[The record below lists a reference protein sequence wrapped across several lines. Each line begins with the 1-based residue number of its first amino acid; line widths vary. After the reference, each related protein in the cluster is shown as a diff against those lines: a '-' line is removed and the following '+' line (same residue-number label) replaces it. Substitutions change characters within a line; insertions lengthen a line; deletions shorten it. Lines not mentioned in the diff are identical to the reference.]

1 MEKNM
6 QLFNSMTGRKEP
18 VPSTGGAVRIYACG
32 PTVYNYFHIGNGRA
46 FTVYDVLRRYLTYKG
61 YDVRFV
67 QNFTDIDDKIINRA
81 NAEGVAFTDISEKY
95 IKEYFTDADGLNI
108 MRATVHPRATEN
120 IGQIIDIVKTLIDKG
135 HAYVLDGDVY
145 FRVRSF
151 PEYGKLLGQSI
162 DDLSSGARISVD
174 ERKEDALDF
183 ALWKS
188 AKEGEPSWPSPWGNG
203 RPGWHIECSAMAKRY
218 LGDTIDIHCGGS
230 DLKFPHHE
238 NEIAQSECANGCTF
252 SKMWFHVGFV
262 NVNNEKM
269 SKSKNNFFTVR
280 VLAAAYGYE
289 PLRYFVISAHYRTP
303 INYEPELIEQAKASL
318 ERLYNCSENLDFLAS
333 SAPETPLSEGENEI
347 LAKFDV
353 FRVRFEEY
361 MDDDLNTANA
371 LSVLFEFAKEINI
384 TVSGEKYSKEFYL
397 ELKKRFTVLA
407 SALGLLYEKKTAG
420 LEEEIENLIK
430 ERQQARKD
438 RNFARADEIRDSLK
452 ARGIILEDTKDGVKW
467 KKI

>member
-1 MEKNM
+1 M
-6 QLFNSMTGRKEP
+6 QLFNSMTGKKEP
-18 VPSTGGAVRIYACG
+18 VPSKDNIVRIYACG

-67 QNFTDIDDKIINRA
+67 QNFTDIDDKIINKA
-81 NAEGVAFTDISEKY
+81 NAEGVDYTDVSEKF

-120 IGQIIDIVKTLIDKG
+120 IEQIIDIVKALIEKG

-151 PEYGKLLGQSI
+151 DRYGRLLGQSLE
-162 DDLSSGARISVD
+162 DLSSGARISVD
-174 ERKEDALDF
+174 DRKEDALDF
-183 ALWKS
+183 ALWKG

-238 NEIAQSECANGCTF
+238 NEIAQSECANGCDF
-252 SKMWFHVGFV
+252 SRMWFHVGFV

-280 VLAAAYGYE
+280 DLASVYGYE

-303 INYEPELIEQAKASL
+303 INYEPELIVAAKASL
-318 ERLYNCSENLDFLAS
+318 ERLYNCVNNLDFLAS
-333 SAPETPLSEGENEI
+333 SAVDTPLSEGEKEK
-347 LAKFDV
+347 LDSFDV
-353 FRVRFEEY
+353 FRVRFEEN

-384 TVSGEKYSKEFYL
+384 TVTDGKYSKEFYTQ
-397 ELKKRFTVLA
+397 LKNRFMALA
-407 SALGLLYEKKTAG
+407 SALGILYENNRSS

>member
-1 MEKNM
+1 M

-18 VPSTGGAVRIYACG
+18 VASEGNVVRIYACG

-46 FTVYDVLRRYLTYKG
+46 FTVYDVLRRYLQYKG
-61 YDVRFV
+61 YEVRFV
-67 QNFTDIDDKIINRA
+67 QNFTDIDDKIINKA
-81 NAEGVAFTDISEKY
+81 KEEGISFSEVSQKY

-108 MRATVHPRATEN
+108 QRATVHPLATEN
-120 IGQIIDIVKTLIDKG
+120 IRQIIDIVSTLVEKG

-151 PEYGKLLGQSI
+151 PDYGRLLGQSI

-174 ERKEDALDF
+174 DRKEDALDF
-183 ALWKS
+183 ALWKG
-188 AKEGEPSWPSPWGNG
+188 AKEGEPSWPSPWGPG

-230 DLKFPHHE
+230 DLRFPHHT
-238 NEIAQSECANGCTF
+238 NEIAQSECANGCQF

-280 VLAAAYGYE
+280 DLAAVYGYE
-289 PLRYFVISAHYRTP
+289 PLRYFAISAHYRSP
-303 INYEPELIEQAKASL
+303 INYEPDLILQAKAAL
-318 ERLYNCSENLDFLAS
+318 ERLYNCVDNLDYLAS
-333 SAPETPLSEGENEI
+333 NAQDAADGDEDAV

-353 FRVRFEEY
+353 FRARFEEN

-371 LSVLFEFAKEINI
+371 LSVLFEFAREINI
-384 TVSGEKYSKEFYL
+384 TVSDTKYSRSFYTG
-397 ELKKRFTVLA
+397 LKDRFMALA
-407 SALGLLYEKKTAG
+407 SALGLLYNCGTTS
-420 LEEEIENLIK
+420 LEAEIEQLIK
-430 ERQQARKD
+430 ERQEARKN
-438 RNFARADEIRDSLK
+438 RNFARADEIRDELK
-452 ARGIILEDTKDGVKW
+452 ARGIVLEDTKDGVKW
-467 KKI
+467 KKV

>member
-1 MEKNM
+1 M

-18 VPSTGGAVRIYACG
+18 VASEGNVVRIYACG

-46 FTVYDVLRRYLTYKG
+46 FTVYDVLRRYLQYKG
-61 YDVRFV
+61 YEVRFV
-67 QNFTDIDDKIINRA
+67 QNFTDIDDKIINKA
-81 NAEGVAFTDISEKY
+81 KEEGISFSEVSQKY

-108 MRATVHPRATEN
+108 QRATVHPLATEN
-120 IGQIIDIVKTLIDKG
+120 IQQIIDIVSTLVEKG

-151 PEYGKLLGQSI
+151 PDYGRLLGQSI

-174 ERKEDALDF
+174 DRKEDALDF
-183 ALWKS
+183 ALWKG
-188 AKEGEPSWPSPWGNG
+188 AKEGEPSWPSPWGPG

-230 DLKFPHHE
+230 DLRFPHHT
-238 NEIAQSECANGCTF
+238 NEIAQSECANGCQF

-280 VLAAAYGYE
+280 DLAAVYGYE
-289 PLRYFVISAHYRTP
+289 PLRYFAISAHYRSP
-303 INYEPELIEQAKASL
+303 INYEPDLILQAKAAL
-318 ERLYNCSENLDFLAS
+318 ERLYNCVDNLDYLAS
-333 SAPETPLSEGENEI
+333 NAHDAADGDEESV

-353 FRVRFEEY
+353 FRARFEEN

-371 LSVLFEFAKEINI
+371 LSVLFEFAREINI
-384 TVSGEKYSKEFYL
+384 TVSGTKYSKSFYTQ
-397 ELKKRFTVLA
+397 LKDRFMALA
-407 SALGLLYEKKTAG
+407 SALGLLYNCGTTS
-420 LEEEIENLIK
+420 LEDEIEQLIK
-430 ERQQARKD
+430 ERQEARKN
-438 RNFARADEIRDSLK
+438 RNFARADEIRDELK
-452 ARGIILEDTKDGVKW
+452 ARGIVLEDTKDGVKW
-467 KKI
+467 KKV

>member
-1 MEKNM
+1 M
-6 QLFNSMTGRKEP
+6 
-18 VPSTGGAVRIYACG
+18 
-32 PTVYNYFHIGNGRA
+32 H
-46 FTVYDVLRRYLTYKG
+46 
-61 YDVRFV
+61 
-67 QNFTDIDDKIINRA
+67 
-81 NAEGVAFTDISEKY
+81 
-95 IKEYFTDADGLNI
+95 
-108 MRATVHPRATEN
+108 
-120 IGQIIDIVKTLIDKG
+120 TLVEKG
-135 HAYVLDGDVY
+135 HAYVIDGDVY
-145 FRVRSF
+145 FRVHSF
-151 PEYGKLLGQSI
+151 ADYGKLLGQSLS
-162 DDLSSGARISVD
+162 DLEAGARISVD

-183 ALWKS
+183 ALWKA
-188 AKEGEPSWPSPWGNG
+188 AKPGEPFWPSEWGNG

-230 DLKFPHHE
+230 DLKFPHHT

-280 VLAAAYGYE
+280 DLASVYGYE

-303 INYEPELIEQAKASL
+303 INYEPELIVAAKASL
-318 ERLYNCSENLDFLAS
+318 ERLYNCVNNLDFLAA
-333 SAPETPLSEGENEI
+333 SASDMPLSESEKEKLDG
-347 LAKFDV
+347 FDV
-353 FRVRFEEY
+353 FRVRFEEN

-384 TVSGEKYSKEFYL
+384 TVSDEKFSKEFYC
-397 ELKKRFTVLA
+397 ELKDRFMTLA
-407 SALGLLYEKKTAG
+407 GTLGLLYENTDAG
-420 LEEEIENLIK
+420 LEAEIENLIS

-467 KKI
+467 KKV

>member
-1 MEKNM
+1 ML
-6 QLFNSMTGRKEP
+6 LFNSMTGKKEP
-18 VPSTGGAVRIYACG
+18 VPSKDNIIRIYACG

-46 FTVYDVLRRYLTYKG
+46 FTVYDVLRRYLQYKG

-81 NAEGVAFTDISEKY
+81 NEEGVEYSDISKKY

-108 MRATVHPRATEN
+108 QRATYHPLATEN
-120 IGQIIDIVKTLIDKG
+120 IEQIKQIVHTLVEKG

-145 FRVRSF
+145 FRVHSF
-151 PEYGKLLGQSI
+151 ADYGKLLGQSLS
-162 DDLSSGARISVD
+162 DLEAGARISVD

-188 AKEGEPSWPSPWGNG
+188 AKPGEPSWPSEWGNG

-230 DLKFPHHE
+230 DLKFPHHT

-280 VLAAAYGYE
+280 DLASVYGYE

-303 INYEPELIEQAKASL
+303 INYEPELIVAAKASL
-318 ERLYNCSENLDFLAS
+318 ERLYNCVNNLDFLAA
-333 SAPETPLSEGENEI
+333 SAADMPLSESEKEK
-347 LAKFDV
+347 LDSFDV
-353 FRVRFEEY
+353 FRVRFEEN

-384 TVSGEKYSKEFYL
+384 TVSDEKFSKEFYC
-397 ELKKRFTVLA
+397 ELKDRFMTLA
-407 SALGLLYEKKTAG
+407 GTLGLLYENENTDAG
-420 LEEEIENLIK
+420 LEAEIENLIA

-467 KKI
+467 KKV

>member
-1 MEKNM
+1 M
-6 QLFNSMTGRKEP
+6 QLYNSMTGRKET
-18 VPSTGGAVRIYACG
+18 VPSTDNVVRIYACG
-32 PTVYNYFHIGNGRA
+32 PTVYNFFHIGNGRA
-46 FTVYDVLRRYLTYKG
+46 FTVYDVLRRYLQYKG

-81 NAEGVAFTDISEKY
+81 NEEGITFSEVSEKY
-95 IKEYFTDADGLNI
+95 IKEYITDADGLNI
-108 MRATVHPRATEN
+108 QRATVHPRATEN
-120 IGQIIDIVKTLIDKG
+120 IDQIISIVSTLIEKG
-135 HAYVLDGDVY
+135 HAYVLDNDVY

-151 PEYGKLLGQSI
+151 SRYGRLLGQSL

-174 ERKEDALDF
+174 DRKEDALDF
-183 ALWKS
+183 ALWKG

-238 NEIAQSECANGCTF
+238 NEIAQSECANGCEF
-252 SKMWFHVGFV
+252 SRMWFHVGFV

-280 VLAAAYGYE
+280 DLAAVYGYE
-289 PLRYFVISAHYRTP
+289 PLRYFAISAHYRSP
-303 INYEPELIEQAKASL
+303 INYEPELITQAKASL
-318 ERLYNCSENLDFLAS
+318 ERLYNCVENLDFLAS
-333 SAPETPLSEGENEI
+333 SAPSGDLSDKDAETI
-347 LAKFDV
+347 DKFDI
-353 FRVRFEEY
+353 FRVRFEEN

-371 LSVLFEFAKEINI
+371 LSVLFEFAREINI
-384 TVSGEKYSKEFYL
+384 TVSGEKYPKEFYL
-397 ELKKRFTVLA
+397 GLKERFMKLA
-407 SALGLLYEKKTAG
+407 SALGLLYEKAADD
-420 LEEEIENLIK
+420 LETEVENLIK

-438 RNFARADEIRDSLK
+438 RNFARADEIRDELK

-467 KKI
+467 KKV

>member
-1 MEKNM
+1 M
-6 QLFNSMTGRKEP
+6 QLFNSMTGRKES
-18 VPSTGGAVRIYACG
+18 VPSTDGVIRIYACG

-81 NAEGVAFTDISEKY
+81 NAEGVDYSEISEKY

-108 MRATVHPRATEN
+108 MRATVHPHATEN

-151 PEYGKLLGQSI
+151 PEYGKLLGQSL

-280 VLAAAYGYE
+280 DLAAAYGYE

-303 INYEPELIEQAKASL
+303 VNYEPELIEQAKASL

-333 SAPETPLSEGENEI
+333 SAAETPLSEREKE
-347 LAKFDV
+347 LLEKFDV
-353 FRVRFEEY
+353 FRVRFEED

-384 TVSGEKYSKEFYL
+384 TVSGEKYSKAFYL

-407 SALGLLYEKKTAG
+407 STLGLLYEKKTGG

-430 ERQQARKD
+430 ERQQARKE

-452 ARGIILEDTKDGVKW
+452 ERGIILEDTKDGVKW